1 MQKVHL
7 FVDALVKL
15 LSYIPGHPG
24 ELSHLLLGFEQTVV
38 GTLQV
43 LQQGATHSMML
54 GNLLDMNEPFFIHH
68 QLGAA
73 HHEGTYRETVVP
85 AVSFN
90 HRL

>member
-1 MQKVHL
+1 MQKVYL
-7 FVDALVKL
+7 FFDALIKL

-43 LQQGATHSMML
+43 LQQGATDSVML
-54 GNLLDMNEPFFIHH
+54 GDLLDMEKPFFIHH

-73 HHEGTYRETVVP
+73 HEREYQRP
-85 AVSFN
+85 
-90 HRL
+90 